1 MKKLITIIIPI
12 VLILLIAVVGVG
24 TFLYE
29 RYSYTKDRADLEAY
43 YQLVESDKVAI
54 TIQNERVDTQA
65 LMIDGVY
72 YLDIAS
78 VKEYLNDRFY
88 VDYNES
94 LLLYTTA
101 VNTSRVIIGES
112 QYVQDDVTIGTDYA
126 IATYEGETLYVALDY
141 VQNFTNFS
149 YEVYTDPNRMQI
161 YTEFQTY
168 EVATLTKDSAVRE
181 LGGVKSPILRDLEEG
196 EEVIILE
203 EMDEWS
209 KIKTDDTYIGYVE
222 NKQLDN
228 YTTKTIQEVT
238 DYVEVE
244 YTSVHKDYKISMGWH
259 QVTNVDANGLIGDV
273 LGTSTGI
280 NTISPTWY
288 YLSDNEGG
296 FVDISSAS
304 YVQTAHNSGVE
315 VWALIENITYSGDI
329 DFKEIMSYTTKRA
342 RIIEN
347 LVQSVLSCGADGI
360 NIDFENVPEDAGEDY
375 IQFIR
380 ELSVVCR
387 EQGLVLSIDNYVPMA
402 HTEHYNREE
411 QGIVADY
418 VVIMGYDE
426 HWHGSGDAGSVASF
440 EFVKSG
446 ITQTLAEVPAEKII
460 NGIPFYTNIWK
471 TEGGVTT
478 DQQVGMAYAEQV
490 AAESGAEPI
499 WDEVTFQYY
508 VKWTSGEAMYEIWL
522 EEESSIEAKLGLMDY
537 YEIAGVAQWKL
548 GLEKSQ
554 IWDVINAY
562 VEN

>member
-1 MKKLITIIIPI
+1 MKKLITIIIPV
-12 VLILLIAVVGVG
+12 VLILLVAVVGAG

-29 RYSYTKDRADLEAY
+29 RYSYTKERADVAAY

-54 TIQNERVDTQA
+54 TIQNERVDAQA
-65 LMIDGVY
+65 LIIGEMY
-72 YLDIAS
+72 YLDIDS

-101 VNTSRVIIGES
+101 VNTSRVVIEES
-112 QYVQDDVTIGTDYA
+112 QYIQDDVMTGTDYI
-126 IATYEGETLYVALDY
+126 IATYQGETLYVALDY

-209 KIKTDDTYIGYVE
+209 KIKTNDTYIGYVE
-222 NKQLDN
+222 NKLLDN
-228 YTTKTIQEVT
+228 YTTRTIQEVT

-259 QVTNVDANGLIGDV
+259 QVTNVDANGLLGDV

-296 FVDISSAS
+296 LLDISSAS

-315 VWALIENITYSGDI
+315 VWALIENITYSSDI
-329 DFKEIMSYTTKRA
+329 DFKEIMSYTTKRT

-387 EQGLVLSIDNYVPMA
+387 EEGLVLSIDNYVPMA

-478 DQQVGMAYAEQV
+478 DQQVGMAYAEQFV
-490 AAESGAEPI
+490 AESGAEPI
-499 WDEVTFQYY
+499 WDEVTLQYY

-562 VEN
+562 LEN

>member
-490 AAESGAEPI
+490 VAESGAEPI